1 MDIIDEQYIN
11 LLAPKLEKLVKKS
24 DKVYNCRC
32 PLCGDSQR
40 NKTKARGYFYQV
52 KNKTNYKCH
61 NCSVVT
67 SFDRFLKQLDSSLY
81 SQYCLD
87 KYSSSFTKKEK
98 KQEEDPIPI
107 IEQPVFREKLDLPR
121 ASENRIASQYLINRR
136 IDPDSFYYAENFKEW
151 VNTVKPCSFSEKALK
166 HDEPRIIIP
175 LYFNKKLIGIQGRS
189 LFPNE
194 IKYITIMFSED
205 VPKIYGHDNVNKS
218 REVYVLEGP
227 FDSTFVPNSI
237 AMCGADVNLSELN
250 ISNPVYVYD
259 NEPRNKDIH
268 SRMLRVINQ
277 GNSIVIWPSFIK
289 QKDVNL
295 MVMSDLDVV
304 SIIKENT
311 FSGLQAKLQFNYWKK
326 K

>member
-1 MDIIDEQYIN
+1 MDLIDEQYIN
-11 LLAPKLEKLVKKS
+11 LLSPKLEKLVKKS

-52 KNKTNYKCH
+52 KNNTNYKCH

-67 SFDRFLKQLDSSLY
+67 SFTKFLKQFDPSLY

-87 KYSSSFTKKEK
+87 KYSSSFAKKEK
-98 KQEEDPIPI
+98 KKEDPIPI
-107 IEQPVFREKLDLPR
+107 IEQPIFREKLDLPR
-121 ASENRIASQYLINRR
+121 ASEDKIANQYLINRR
-136 IDPDSFYYAENFKEW
+136 IDPNAFYYVEKFKEW
-151 VNTVKPCSFSEKALK
+151 VNTVKPDSFNEKALRY
-166 HDEPRIIIP
+166 DEPRIIIP
-175 LYFNKKLIGIQGRS
+175 LYYNKKLIGIQGRS

-194 IKYITIMFSED
+194 IKYITIMFFED

-250 ISNPVYVYD
+250 ISHPVYVYD
-259 NEPRNKDIH
+259 NEPRNRDIH

-277 GNSIVIWPSFIK
+277 GNSIVIWPSFVK
-289 QKDVNL
+289 DKDVNQ
-295 MVMSDLDVV
+295 MIMSDVDVV
-304 SIIKENT
+304 SIIKDNT
-311 FSGLQAKLQFNYWKK
+311 FSGLQAKLQFNFWKRK
-326 K
+326 